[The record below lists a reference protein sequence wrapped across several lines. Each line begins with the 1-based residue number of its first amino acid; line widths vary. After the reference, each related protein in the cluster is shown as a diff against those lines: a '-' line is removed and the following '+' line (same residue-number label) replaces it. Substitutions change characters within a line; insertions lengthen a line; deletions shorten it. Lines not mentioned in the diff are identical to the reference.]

1 MRRRKASCLG
11 NQPGTSQ
18 TCRPQPCP
26 EDPHHCSQCRQ
37 RSIPCCESVRHIP
50 ELWTRDLGERLK
62 MNTILSKR
70 CYLML
75 VTIAQSDVLCQV
87 SSELNISLTSQ
98 DHVATSSLNV
108 EFCGCSNSHYRQR
121 CTAAGRRWY
130 WLRQTMP
137 WRQRWSSWLHTY
149 AMLWRVPSRWEG
161 EKDEK
166 WEYPSVSVHYRFN
179 TDLVMQCVSLMYPCM
194 IREWNYFGWNE
205 SSMLDDATGKRQTVV
220 ASWAP
225 IFCAPSQH
233 TSCNSLTSRANPP
246 SHPHVEH

>member
-1 MRRRKASCLG
+1 MPHAVLHSICKCNNILEKILTQSVRRRKASCLG

-137 WRQRWSSWLHTY
+137 WRQRWSLRLHTY
-149 AMLWRVPSRWEG
+149 ATLRRGPSRCG
-161 EKDEK
+161 GKGRRMRSGSTQV
-166 WEYPSVSVHYRFN
+166 YRCTTVS
-179 TDLVMQCVSLMYPCM
+179 T
-194 IREWNYFGWNE
+194 
-205 SSMLDDATGKRQTVV
+205 
-220 ASWAP
+220 
-225 IFCAPSQH
+225 
-233 TSCNSLTSRANPP
+233 LT
-246 SHPHVEH
+246 